1 MSQQSDKYK
10 RTETISIRIDS
21 GLLDAFD
28 RKMQEK
34 GLNNRSKAIKE
45 LITEF
50 IADNDSEQKYNGH
63 AMRWGVIWTAYDHHR
78 SSVPQQLI
86 DLQHQFQS
94 SRLENIGSLHFHVDK
109 RHCLEVT
116 IVKGEEGFIHRM
128 IDKTRTLQGT
138 KHSGGALIAP
148 PDL

>member
-1 MSQQSDKYK
+1 MSQQSDTSK

-21 GLLDAFD
+21 GLLNAFD
-28 RKMQEK
+28 HKIEEK
-34 GLNNRSKAIKE
+34 GVNNRSKAIKE

-50 IADNDSEQKYNGH
+50 VADSASEQKYNSRV
-63 AMRWGVIWTAYDHHR
+63 MRWGVIWTAFDHHK
-78 SSVPQQLI
+78 SNVPQQLI

-94 SRLENIGSLHFHVDK
+94 ARLENIGSLHFHVDK

-116 IVKGEEGFIHRM
+116 IVKGEEGFIHRL
-128 IDKTRTLQGT
+128 IDETRSLQGT
-138 KHSGGALIAP
+138 KHSGGSLIVP

>member
-1 MSQQSDKYK
+1 MSHQAENSK

-28 RKMQEK
+28 HKMQEK
-34 GLNNRSKAIKE
+34 GLSNRSKAIKE

-50 IADNDSEQKYNGH
+50 IADNSSERNYNGH
-63 AMRWGVIWTAYDHHR
+63 AMRWGVIWTAFDHHK
-78 SSVPQQLI
+78 SNVPQELI

-109 RHCLEVT
+109 KNCLEVT
-116 IVKGEEGFIHRM
+116 IVKGEEGFIHQL

-138 KHSGGALIAP
+138 KHSGGALIVP